1 MNGNFY
7 VVGGFNPKYYFKD
20 TALNYLYENKREYYH
35 NKKIYKDNPM
45 YEVFAKYNI
54 PLKQLNDEFN
64 MNRAIDC
71 YQYKYGLYY
80 LLNVIQE
87 SINIR
92 TEYCNN
98 DAFKDLTENKL
109 QIEGF
114 IKVVNS
120 IVRNFYTIFNVSFG
134 EIKDISKNH
143 FKFPSEKIKDLLKMF
158 TENNN
163 STSNKNNDEI
173 VAYDNDMESIINIS
187 PEDHIKLIEQ
197 TNKEIIIENN
207 LAIKAIN
214 SVVTDTK
221 TKLQYEFRHLVISNI
236 ATDVYKD
243 VKFSDY
249 IFYYVLFHIME
260 VPEFGPVVNKFGW
273 VYSITRLGDDLIEMV
288 DDSGDEF
295 IDSQLSKLGIDIT
308 SLKVKTNG
316 KKIALMKEY
325 NQNINIESFNKNLI
339 NQKARI
345 KKMIWSRLC
354 WIVEYFVY
362 ILLFNKTDIDSYNE
376 NLHHFADMLEFSLNC
391 RLHLFTLSAFN
402 YINIKEEKTN
412 LKTIVVKCY
421 EKFSSRENNFMNVD
435 ALNSQIRKLINNNLF
450 VETKIILHVVSKYS
464 PKVDYKT
471 DIRIKDLVS
480 NVDDLQV
487 KLLF

>member
-1 MNGNFY
+1 
-7 VVGGFNPKYYFKD
+7 
-20 TALNYLYENKREYYH
+20 
-35 NKKIYKDNPM
+35 M

-64 MNRAIDC
+64 MNRAIEC
-71 YQYKYGLYY
+71 FQYKYGLYY
-80 LLNVIQE
+80 LLNMIQE

-92 TEYCNN
+92 TEYCIN
-98 DAFKDLTENKL
+98 AFKDLTENKL

-163 STSNKNNDEI
+163 TSLSNKNNDEI

-214 SVVTDTK
+214 SSVVTDTK
-221 TKLQYEFRHLVISNI
+221 LKVQYEFRRLVISNI
-236 ATDVYKD
+236 ATNVCKD

-260 VPEFGPVVNKFGW
+260 VPEFGPVVNKYGW

-308 SLKVKTNG
+308 SLKGEYTIT
-316 KKIALMKEY
+316 KIEKMKQY
-325 NQNINIESFNKNLI
+325 NKNINVESFSKNLQ
-339 NQKARI
+339 NQKVRI

-354 WIVEYFVY
+354 WIIDYIVY
-362 ILLFNKTDIDSYNE
+362 ILLLKKKDIDNTNIDN
-376 NLHHFADMLEFSLNC
+376 NLHSFAHILEYSLNC
-391 RLHLFTLSAFN
+391 RLHLFTLSGFHD
-402 YINIKEEKTN
+402 IKLKEEETN
-412 LKTIVVKCY
+412 LETIVVKCY
-421 EKFSSRENNFMNVD
+421 QKFSSREDCFVNVD
-435 ALNSQIRKLINNNLF
+435 KLNSQIRTLINKNIF
-450 VETKIILHVVSKYS
+450 EEMKIILHVASKHS
-464 PKVDYKT
+464 PIVDYKT
-471 DIRIKDLVS
+471 DIRIKDLAY
-480 NVDDLQV
+480 NVDDLKV
-487 KLLF
+487 LHSIVIY

>member
-1 MNGNFY
+1 LNF
-7 VVGGFNPKYYFKD
+7 
-20 TALNYLYENKREYYH
+20 LYENKTEYLQS
-35 NKKIYKDNPM
+35 KIIYKDNPM

-64 MNRAIDC
+64 MNRAIEC
-71 YQYKYGLYY
+71 FQYKYGLYY
-80 LLNVIQE
+80 LLNMIQE

-98 DAFKDLTENKL
+98 AFKDLTENKL

-120 IVRNFYTIFNVSFG
+120 IVRNFYTIFDVSFS

-197 TNKEIIIENN
+197 TNKEIIKENN
-207 LAIKAIN
+207 LDFKAIN

-236 ATDVYKD
+236 ATDVSKD

-260 VPEFGPVVNKFGW
+260 VPEFGPVVNKYGW

-308 SLKVKTNG
+308 SLKGQYNIN
-316 KKIALMKEY
+316 KIAKMKQY
-325 NQNINIESFNKNLI
+325 NKNINVESFNKNLQY
-339 NQKARI
+339 QKVRI

-354 WIVEYFVY
+354 WIIDYIVY
-362 ILLFNKTDIDSYNE
+362 ILLLKKTDIDNTNIDN
-376 NLHHFADMLEFSLNC
+376 NLHSFAHILEYSLNC
-391 RLHLFTLSAFN
+391 RLHLFTLSGFHD
-402 YINIKEEKTN
+402 IKLIEETN
-412 LKTIVVKCY
+412 LETIVVKCY
-421 EKFSSRENNFMNVD
+421 QKFSSRKDGFVNVD
-435 ALNSQIRKLINNNLF
+435 KLNSQMRTLINKNIF
-450 VETKIILHVVSKYS
+450 EEMKIILHVASKHS
-464 PKVDYKT
+464 PIVDYKT
-471 DIRIKDLVS
+471 DIRIKDLAY
-480 NVDDLQV
+480 NVDDLKV
-487 KLLF
+487 LHSIVIY